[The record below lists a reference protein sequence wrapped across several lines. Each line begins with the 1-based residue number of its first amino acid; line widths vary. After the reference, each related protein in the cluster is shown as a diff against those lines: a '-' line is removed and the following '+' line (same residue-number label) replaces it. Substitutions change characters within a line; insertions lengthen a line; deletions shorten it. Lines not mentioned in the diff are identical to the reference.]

1 MSNPKRKKCPSRS
14 LTRENRN
21 RTTTVT
27 ECGAIDRLLN
37 PVATAHGWFATTST
51 CPHQATTQPR
61 PAQCA
66 ARSRRVGSPRRD
78 QERALSKRPRSNRSA
93 KQERTAA
100 LEGRSENSPSHHGSP
115 GDGLL
120 GADGLNEGLCPCGFI
135 SAGKARSCLPLL
147 CEVVPE
153 PRAKRDG

>member
-115 GDGLL
+115 GDG
-120 GADGLNEGLCPCGFI
+120 ATWDGWIET
-135 SAGKARSCLPLL
+135 RV
-147 CEVVPE
+147 CEYVALME
-153 PRAKRDG
+153 QAKRARACHAVKSRP

>member
-1 MSNPKRKKCPSRS
+1 MRKNCSTRS
-14 LTRENRN
+14 LTRENGIAPQPSPN
-21 RTTTVT
+21 AN
-27 ECGAIDRLLN
+27 AINRLLN
-37 PVATAHGWFATTST
+37 PAATAHRWFATTST
-51 CPHQATTQPR
+51 CLHQATTQPR

-78 QERALSKRPRSNRSA
+78 QGRALSARPRSNRSA